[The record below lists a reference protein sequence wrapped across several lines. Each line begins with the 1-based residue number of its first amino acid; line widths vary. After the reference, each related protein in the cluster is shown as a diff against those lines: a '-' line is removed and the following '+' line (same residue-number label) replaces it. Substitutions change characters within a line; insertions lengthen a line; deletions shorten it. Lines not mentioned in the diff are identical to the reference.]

1 MIGLNLLDQ
10 FLDNP
15 QALLG
20 WLATSNA
27 GAALVMDNPAR
38 AQAIKRLLPNAAV
51 VHRTY
56 SPHDPHWHDRRADG
70 SWVFPPAQWI
80 ADHRGTV
87 GNGVYLQV
95 FNEPAPVNVDAF
107 LTWLEECAAAAQ
119 GVPLALPAWAV
130 GNPHDKDITAGKFDR
145 LLRLVCGTPNALLTH
160 EYFRDD
166 PAAEYPWL
174 CGRFEFWL
182 DRAEALGLPPPTI
195 LVGEYGRDVAG
206 GIADGWRDTGWTP
219 THYADLLID
228 THRALYLPHGVRVM
242 VFACGR
248 GAASRWQPWNI
259 EGEPDILNPIA
270 EYNRMTQPPTDQRT
284 AIASIALRLRPEPG
298 TTKAAVTTIPEGA
311 EITVWLSPVEA
322 KEGYDWINAQ
332 WGDDKGWIILAYKGA
347 PTFVVQALPEEP
359 PPVDPDPPPI
369 FSVWLTIDEL
379 RQSLALELEAAQLY
393 DALKVNAQK
402 RAALLQV
409 AIGRAG

>member
-20 WLATSNA
+20 WMATSNA
-27 GAALVMDNPAR
+27 GAVLVMDNPAR
-38 AQAIKRLLPNAAV
+38 AQQIKRLLPNAAI

-80 ADHRGTV
+80 EDHRETV

-95 FNEPAPVNVDAF
+95 FNEPAPINVDAF

-145 LLRLVCGTPNALLTH
+145 LLRLVCGTSNALLLH

-182 DRAEALGLPPPTI
+182 DRAKALGLPPPTI

-206 GIADGWRDTGWTP
+206 GIADGWRDAGWTAE
-219 THYADLLID
+219 HYADLLID
-228 THRALYLPHGVRVM
+228 THRTLYLPHGVRVM

-248 GAASRWQPWNI
+248 GADSRWQPWNI
-259 EGEPDILNPIA
+259 EGEQAILSPIA

-284 AIASIALRLRPEPG
+284 AIMSISVNLRVKAG
-298 TTKAAVTTIPEGA
+298 TTQANIVTIPVGA
-311 EITVWLSPVEA
+311 EVTVWLSPVD
-322 KEGYDWINAQ
+322 KVDGYDWVKAQ
-332 WGDDKGWIILAYKGA
+332 WGEDKGWIILAYKGA

-359 PPVDPDPPPI
+359 PPVDPDTPPLY
-369 FSVWLTIDEL
+369 SVWLTIDEL
-379 RQSLALELEAAQLY
+379 RQSMALELEAAQLY

-409 AIGRAG
+409 AIDRAG